1 MKLSVSLFGKF
12 SAQLNGRRLRGLDG
26 TRLQELLSYLL
37 LYRGKPHSRES
48 LASLLWG
55 DLETAQSKKYLRQAL
70 WQLGSLL
77 NPNGGSRSETIL
89 RVEPEW
95 IDIDSEAKLW
105 LDVAEF
111 EEAVSLITGLAGREL
126 DSTTA
131 STVTRAADL
140 YKGDLLQGC
149 YQDWCIYERERLQ
162 NSYLA
167 ILDKLMDHCEVR
179 NEFEQAIVYGDR
191 ILYHDRARER
201 THRTLMRLKFI
212 AGDRTAA
219 LRQYERCAT
228 ALEHEL
234 GVRPAKETQVLND
247 KIRADRLD
255 LFTSSEDASPRE
267 LPSIQPDAL
276 GQLKRILKSFVDLQ
290 SQAQQNIELL
300 ETLLKQRQ

>member
-1 MKLSVSLFGKF
+1 MRLSVSLFGKF
-12 SAQLNGRRLRGLDG
+12 SAQLNGHRLRGLDG

-55 DLETAQSKKYLRQAL
+55 DLDTSQSKKYLRQAL

-89 RVEPEW
+89 LVEPEW
-95 IDIDSEAKLW
+95 IDVDLDAKLW

-111 EEAVSLITGLAGREL
+111 EEAVSLVTGLGGREL

-131 STVTRAADL
+131 ATVTRAANL

-167 ILDKLMDHCEVR
+167 ILDKLMDYCEGR
-179 NEFEQAIVYGDR
+179 GEFEQAIVYGDR
-191 ILYHDRARER
+191 TLYHDRARER

-212 AGDRTAA
+212 SGDRTAA
-219 LRQYERCAT
+219 LRQYERCAM
-228 ALEHEL
+228 ALEQEL
-234 GVRPAKETQVLND
+234 GVRPAKETQVLNE

-255 LFTSSEDASPRE
+255 LFTSSEEAGTRE

-276 GQLKRILKSFVDLQ
+276 GQLKRILKSFIDLQ